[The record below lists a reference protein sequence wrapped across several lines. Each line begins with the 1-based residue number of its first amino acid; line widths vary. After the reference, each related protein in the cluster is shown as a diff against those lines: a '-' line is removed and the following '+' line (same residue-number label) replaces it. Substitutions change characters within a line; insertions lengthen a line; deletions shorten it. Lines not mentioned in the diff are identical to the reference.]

1 MFSNF
6 VKFRAASAAQAASRP
21 FVRAH
26 SNDNAKIV
34 RVATGLRRRGR
45 PILAC
50 HWRPTT
56 SGRLECCW
64 EVERANN
71 TSAEEPDQRRMA
83 VCGPFGFAYA
93 A

>member
-1 MFSNF
+1 
-6 VKFRAASAAQAASRP
+6 VAP
-21 FVRAH
+21 AH
-26 SNDNAKIV
+26 SNDNAKVVGAAGI
-34 RVATGLRRRGR
+34 RRRGR
-45 PILAC
+45 RILAC

-64 EVERANN
+64 QVERANN

-83 VCGPFGFAYA
+83 AGGPFGFACA

>member
-6 VKFRAASAAQAASRP
+6 AKFRAASTAQAAARP
-21 FVRAH
+21 FAPTH

-34 RVATGLRRRGR
+34 RAAGVHRRRR

-50 HWRPTT
+50 HWRPTA

-83 VCGPFGFAYA
+83 VRGPFGFAYA